1 MSEKVYIN
9 KNAQD
14 LFPALFE
21 ENDRLQSS
29 AQKPQRSAKRKK
41 LSYSSSPRP
50 PNIAELRRK
59 FYTEKSDTNTEIRRA
74 LILSA
79 DNNCLLV
86 CKKVLQNFKFVV
98 KITPSESDAIE
109 SISLYSFSTLVYDSS
124 LGFNDFEYY
133 MRNLAGDK
141 RRNLYYVIIGPEL
154 KTLYDLQALSLS
166 ANLVVNNSDMKYL
179 DKILKKGF
187 QDYETL
193 FRPFVEIIQ
202 ANKE

>member
-1 MSEKVYIN
+1 
-9 KNAQD
+9 
-14 LFPALFE
+14 
-21 ENDRLQSS
+21 
-29 AQKPQRSAKRKK
+29 
-41 LSYSSSPRP
+41 
-50 PNIAELRRK
+50 
-59 FYTEKSDTNTEIRRA
+59 
-74 LILSA
+74 
-79 DNNCLLV
+79 
-86 CKKVLQNFKFVV
+86 
-98 KITPSESDAIE
+98 
-109 SISLYSFSTLVYDSS
+109 
-124 LGFNDFEYY
+124 

-202 ANKE
+202 AKKE